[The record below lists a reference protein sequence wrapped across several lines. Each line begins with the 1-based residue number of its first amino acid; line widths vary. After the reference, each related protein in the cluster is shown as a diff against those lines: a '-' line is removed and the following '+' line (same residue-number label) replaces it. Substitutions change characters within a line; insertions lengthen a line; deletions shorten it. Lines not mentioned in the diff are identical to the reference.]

1 MAFIFPVTDRGVSHT
16 AALFGGAWLTPNI
29 LSDQALAA
37 FAASVARFRAQTS
50 AAGVDTLLQNHM
62 LMVPIQAKLDELA
75 NRKAGDRN
83 PFVVGTTAYQKFVG
97 ALDACTNV
105 NLARR
110 KG

>member
-1 MAFIFPVTDRGVSHT
+1 
-16 AALFGGAWLTPNI
+16 
-29 LSDQALAA
+29 
-37 FAASVARFRAQTS
+37 
-50 AAGVDTLLQNHM
+50 M
-62 LMVPIQAKLDELA
+62 LMVPIQRKLDELA

-97 ALDACTNV
+97 VLDACTNV